1 VTLASA
7 IPLLLG
13 AIGLGSAAY
22 VAWCTHPA
30 VLLCAGIA
38 LSIFSSHWGLL
49 GLPELVAPDR
59 LLIAAAIATVVLR
72 APAVRDNPSITIR
85 PIHWLLG
92 VTVAY
97 LFASALATGTFF
109 EKEAL
114 LRATDRVGAVPFLL
128 FALGPVIFASP
139 RHRSLLLQCLVG
151 VGLYLSV
158 TAWLEGI
165 GAKALVF
172 PHFITDPSVGIHADR
187 ARGPFLEAVGNG
199 TAIYICLVASVI
211 AAASWTVRWQRRVA
225 MATVLLSAGALLFT
239 LTRSV
244 WIGAML
250 ATAVTMLAHPQLRRW
265 MVPVTV
271 SAALITAGSLAVVPG
286 LAERANERRTQQ
298 GPIWDRLNLNRAALN
313 MAEARPLFGFG
324 WGSFKTKGV
333 NYFQQAS
340 TFPLTAGNLGV
351 HSAYFDHL
359 AELGL
364 VGTSLWVLSTVLA
377 VWLALSRRGPPELEP
392 WRYGLLAIAIMYA
405 VVAAFVYPYMFGT
418 IVLWLWAGIV
428 YASGGWGAR
437 PVREPWRS
445 SPGEL
450 ARDRR

>member
-1 VTLASA
+1 
-7 IPLLLG
+7 
-13 AIGLGSAAY
+13 
-22 VAWCTHPA
+22 
-30 VLLCAGIA
+30 
-38 LSIFSSHWGLL
+38 
-49 GLPELVAPDR
+49 
-59 LLIAAAIATVVLR
+59 
-72 APAVRDNPSITIR
+72 
-85 PIHWLLG
+85 
-92 VTVAY
+92 
-97 LFASALATGTFF
+97 
-109 EKEAL
+109 
-114 LRATDRVGAVPFLL
+114 
-128 FALGPVIFASP
+128 
-139 RHRSLLLQCLVG
+139 
-151 VGLYLSV
+151 
-158 TAWLEGI
+158 
-165 GAKALVF
+165 
-172 PHFITDPSVGIHADR
+172 
-187 ARGPFLEAVGNG
+187 
-199 TAIYICLVASVI
+199 
-211 AAASWTVRWQRRVA
+211 

-428 YASGGWGAR
+428 YAGSPAPR
-437 PVREPWRS
+437 P
-445 SPGEL
+445 
-450 ARDRR
+450 AAITIRRRGQTA